1 MNKFGKEIS
10 YQMSKKAFDAML
22 EKRSEI
28 EKKENP
34 YTYVMKIINEQYGL
48 KGIVTSIS
56 LV

>member
-10 YQMSKKAFDAML
+10 YQMSRKAFDAML
-22 EKRSEI
+22 EKRSEN

-34 YTYVMKIINEQYGL
+34 YVYVMKIINEQYGL